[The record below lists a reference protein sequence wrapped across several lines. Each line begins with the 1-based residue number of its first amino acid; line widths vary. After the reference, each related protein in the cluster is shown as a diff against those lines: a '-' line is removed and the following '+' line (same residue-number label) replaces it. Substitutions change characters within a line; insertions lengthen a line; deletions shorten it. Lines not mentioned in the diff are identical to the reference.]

1 MKNDWEMACINLI
14 YCSICTALFTT
25 LGRPG
30 QVAGREEGGG
40 RKGEEELSAV
50 LSQSER
56 KGGRKDLRANKQE
69 NWAKLVRNAKEWEEV
84 KRGRIVQKENGN
96 EQGGAAVVIYEATL

>member
-30 QVAGREEGGG
+30 QAAGREREERG
-40 RKGEEELSAV
+40 RRSWAQSYHREREREE
-50 LSQSER
+50 
-56 KGGRKDLRANKQE
+56 KDLKANKQE
-69 NWAKLVRNAKEWEEV
+69 NWAKLLRNAKECEEV

-96 EQGGAAVVIYEATL
+96 EQGGAAVVIYEAML